1 MENFDDLK
9 LVLKK
14 NKDDKTIIDING
26 VKIGGNDLV
35 FIAGPC
41 AVESKTQLKNIA
53 LKVKAAKANILRGGS
68 FKLRTSPYSFQGLH
82 EFALSYLKEVK
93 EELNMPVISEI
104 TTIESINE
112 FVKNVDII
120 QVGARNMQNYELLK
134 ALGKINKPILL
145 KRGMSAT
152 IEELLMAAE
161 YIVNG
166 GNKNVI
172 LCERGIRTFE
182 KAFRNTLDLAS
193 VPYLKKITHLPIIV
207 DPSHGTGRRELVE
220 PMTLAAI
227 ACGADGVMMEVHN
240 NPQCAFSDGAQCI
253 DFEEFAQI
261 VKKSKLIAKAIGR
274 DIY

>member
-14 NKDDKTIIDING
+14 NNDDKTIIDVNG

-53 LKVKAAKANILRGGS
+53 LSVKNAKANILRGGS

-104 TTIESINE
+104 TTIEAIDE
-112 FVKNVDII
+112 FIKNVDII

-134 ALGKINKPILL
+134 ALGKVNKPILL
-145 KRGMSAT
+145 KRGMANT
-152 IEELLMAAE
+152 IKEWLFAAE
-161 YIVNG
+161 YILANG
-166 GNKNVI
+166 NNNVI

-182 KAFRNTLDLAS
+182 TETRNTLDLSAVS
-193 VPYLKKITHLPIIV
+193 IIKKISHLPIIV
-207 DPSHGTGRRELVE
+207 DPSHATGRSDLVYD
-220 PMTLAAI
+220 MSLAAI
-227 ACGADGVMMEVHN
+227 ASGADGLIIEVN
-240 NPQCAFSDGAQCI
+240 DNPSTALSDGMQAI
-253 DFEEFAQI
+253 SSTTLKDI
-261 VKKSKLIAKAIGR
+261 IIKANKIKE
-274 DIY
+274 II